1 MVEKI
6 KGNLKKIFSN
16 SPKAKIVLGLVII
29 AGLSLTIYNMKKTVI
44 VSIDGKEQTVMTFKR
59 TVKGALHD
67 NGIVLGPKDKVE
79 PNLDSKVYN
88 NEKIVVKKP
97 VQVEVVVDG
106 KNLKIETAE
115 SNVSD
120 LLAAEGIKY
129 DEVDKISP
137 SVDTQVTAEMKVEI
151 TRVETKVVT
160 ENQDLDFDTIVKNDD
175 NLDSSVSKTIQE
187 GILGEKEVTYKILY
201 ENGKEVEKNVISEK
215 VIKEPTTKIVAK
227 GTMNTVALSRGES
240 IGYKKKLSM
249 IATAYSGDGI
259 TATGVVPR
267 RQPGGLSTIAV
278 DPRVIPLGTKV
289 YIPGYGY
296 AMAHDTGGVIKNNK
310 IDLFMNS
317 NSEAISWGVRRVDV
331 YIIAYP
337 GQ

>member
-6 KGNLKKIFSN
+6 KSNLKKIFSS
-16 SPKAKIVLGLVII
+16 SPKAKIVLGLVIVT
-29 AGLSLTIYNMKKTVI
+29 GLSLTIYNMKKTVV

-67 NGIVLGPKDKVE
+67 NGIVLGPKDKVQ
-79 PNLDSKVYN
+79 PNLDSKINN
-88 NEKIVVKKP
+88 NEKIIVKKP
-97 VQVEVVVDG
+97 VQVEVAVDG
-106 KNLKIETAE
+106 KDLKIETAE

-129 DEVDKISP
+129 EEDDKISP
-137 SVDTQVTAEMKVEI
+137 SVNTQVTAEMKIEI

-160 ENQDLDFDTIVKNDD
+160 ENQNLDFDTIVKSDD
-175 NLDSSVSKTIQE
+175 SLDSSVNKTIQE
-187 GILGEKEVTYKILY
+187 GTPGAKEVTYKIIY
-201 ENGKEVEKNVISEK
+201 ENGKEVSKNVVSER

-227 GTMNTVALSRGES
+227 GTMNTLALSRGE
-240 IGYKKKLSM
+240 IVGYKSKLSM
-249 IATAYSGDGI
+249 IATAYTGDGI
-259 TATGVVPR
+259 TATGTVPK
-267 RQPGGLSTIAV
+267 RQPGGISTIAV

-296 AMAHDTGGVIKNNK
+296 AMAHDTGGAIKNNK

-317 NSEAISWGVRRVDV
+317 NSEANSWGVRRVDV